1 MLSPRWHKVIR
12 DIWGNKLRTV
22 LVVLSIAVGVFAV
35 GLIAGT
41 RQTAVAALDA
51 SWNSTNPANLIL
63 YTEPFDEELLYT
75 VRHMPGVREADAHS
89 STYVRF
95 QGLDQPAAP
104 GVAGAGASASASITP
119 DETKWRNLILY
130 TYPDFGSIRV
140 GKVWSQSGAW
150 PPGERELLIERA
162 SLGWMGAQVG
172 DSVLLKATNG
182 RERVLRITG
191 TVHDPGQMQASWARM
206 AIGYVDRETLDWFGL
221 SRDFGELHV
230 IAAATNPTRD
240 ELNQLGQEIRSK
252 VEKSGRTVVYTYIPT
267 PGKHPAGETV
277 EPVLLVLAILGYLA
291 LVLSGLL
298 VVNTMQALLTQQVRQ
313 MGIMKAVGAR
323 NNQIMGIYFGM
334 VLVFGVLSLVIA
346 VPLGALGSQALT
358 QFLANLL
365 NFDAGGLTVPP
376 GVLAME
382 VAIGLAVPLLA
393 ALYPIL
399 AATRITPAEAM
410 SDLGLTAPARAAR
423 PRKPR
428 FALRLPSRSRG
439 EGEGSAAPAAPRRV
453 GEGDAAPDTPRRGG
467 AVAGLGRVF
476 SRPVLLSLRNTFRR
490 RGRLALTLAALLLGS
505 AIFIGVFNV
514 RDSLMATLDGMF
526 RYVDYDIVLSFQK
539 EHRLSQLE
547 QEALAVPGVT
557 AAEGW
562 RFDMGRRMRE
572 DDTEGESLQVRGVPA
587 NSALIRPTVTEGR
600 WLVPEDE
607 NAIVVNTMFLKDEP
621 DVKVGSTLKLKIGG
635 RETEWQ
641 VVGIA
646 AGTPP
651 TPLLHVNYPYL
662 ARLVGATDRAGVL
675 IAATAPRDPATQAAA
690 AKALEEHFRTLGME
704 VASRQTST
712 EERTQ
717 IQAQFD
723 ILIYFLL
730 IMAVILAVIGAIGLA
745 GTMSLNVLERTREIG
760 VMRAVGASDGSV
772 FKIVVIEGLLI
783 GLISWFSGA
792 ILAYPLGRVLSN
804 AIGTITLRINLDYV
818 YSVGGLVLWLAIACV
833 LAVFASLLPA
843 RNATRISVRDVLAY
857 E

>member
-130 TYPDFGSIRV
+130 TYPDFGSIRA

-182 RERVLRITG
+182 RQRVLRIAG

-206 AIGYVDRETLDWFGL
+206 AIGYVDRATLDWFGL
-221 SRDFGELHV
+221 SRDFDELHV
-230 IAAATNPTRD
+230 IAAAANPTRD
-240 ELNQLGQEIRSK
+240 ELNELAQEVRSK
-252 VEKSGRTVVYTYIPT
+252 VEKSGRTVSYTYIPT

-291 LVLSGLL
+291 LGLSGLL
-298 VVNTMQALLTQQVRQ
+298 VVNTMQALLAQQVRQ

-323 NNQIMGIYFGM
+323 NDQVMGIYFGM

-346 VPLGALGSQALT
+346 VPLAALGSQALT
-358 QFLANLL
+358 QFMANLL
-365 NFDAGGLTVPP
+365 NFDIGGLAVSP

-382 VAIGLAVPLLA
+382 IAIGLAVPLIA

-399 AATRITPAEAM
+399 SATRITPAEAM
-410 SDLGLTAPARAAR
+410 SDLGLSAPARAA
-423 PRKPR
+423 PRRRPR
-428 FALRLPSRSRG
+428 FAFRLPFRSHGEEDGEAASGASRTRG
-439 EGEGSAAPAAPRRV
+439 A
-453 GEGDAAPDTPRRGG
+453 T
-467 AVAGLGRVF
+467 AVLGRVL

-514 RDSLMATLDGMF
+514 RASLMATLDGMF
-526 RYVDYDIVLSFQK
+526 QYVDYDVILGFQK

-547 QEALAVPGVT
+547 AEALRVPGVT
-557 AAEGW
+557 TAEGW
-562 RFDMGRRMRE
+562 RIDTGRRMRG

-587 NSALIRPTVTEGR
+587 ASALIRPNVTAGR

-621 DVKVGSTLKLKIGG
+621 DVAVGSTLKLKMGG

-651 TPLLHVNYPYL
+651 VPLLHANYPYL
-662 ARLVGATDRAGVL
+662 ARLMGGIDRAGIL
-675 IAATAPRDPATQAAA
+675 IAATEPRDPLTQAEA
-690 AKALEEHFRTLGME
+690 AKALEEHFRSIGME

-717 IQAQFD
+717 IQSQLD
-723 ILIYFLL
+723 VLLYFLL

-772 FKIVVIEGLLI
+772 FRIVVIEGLLI

-792 ILAYPLGRVLSN
+792 ILAHPLGRVLSD
-804 AIGTITLRINLDYV
+804 AIGTATLRVNLEYV
-818 YSVGGLVLWLAIACV
+818 YSVGGLILWLVIACV

-843 RNATRISVRDVLAY
+843 RNATRVSVRDVLAY

>member
-41 RQTAVAALDA
+41 RETAVAALDA
-51 SWNSTNPANLIL
+51 SWNSTNPASVIL
-63 YTEPFDEELLYT
+63 YTSYFDEELLYT
-75 VRHMPGVREADAHS
+75 VRHMPGVGAADAHRA
-89 STYVRF
+89 TYVRF
-95 QGLDQPAAP
+95 QGLDQS
-104 GVAGAGASASASITP
+104 GASGAASGVNASASIAP

-140 GKVWSQSGAW
+140 GKVWPESGTW

-162 SLGWMGAQVG
+162 SLGWMGAQAG

-182 RERVLRITG
+182 RQRVLRIAG

-221 SRDFGELHV
+221 PRDFDELHV
-230 IAAATNPTRD
+230 IAAAANPTRD
-240 ELNQLGQEIRSK
+240 ELNQLAEEIRSK
-252 VEKSGRTVVYTYIPT
+252 VEKSDRIVGYTYIPT

-277 EPVLLVLAILGYLA
+277 EPVLLVLTILGYLA

-313 MGIMKAVGAR
+313 MGIMKAIGAR

-358 QFLANLL
+358 QFMANLL
-365 NFDAGGLTVPP
+365 NFDTGGLAVSP

-393 ALYPIL
+393 ALYPIIS
-399 AATRITPAEAM
+399 ATRITPAEAM
-410 SDLGLTAPARAAR
+410 SDLGLTAPARAA
-423 PRKPR
+423 PRRRSR
-428 FALRLPSRSRG
+428 FALRLPSRSHG
-439 EGEGSAAPAAPRRV
+439 EGEGDASPGAPRR
-453 GEGDAAPDTPRRGG
+453 RG
-467 AVAGLGRVF
+467 AVAGLGRIL

-505 AIFIGVFNV
+505 AIFIGVFSV

-526 RYVDYDIVLSFQK
+526 QYVDYDIVVGFQK
-539 EHRLSQLE
+539 EHRLGQLE
-547 QEALAVPGVT
+547 QEALRVPGVT

-562 RFDMGRRMRE
+562 RLDTGRRMRG
-572 DDTEGESLQVRGVPA
+572 DDTEGESLQIRGVPA
-587 NSALIRPTVTEGR
+587 GSALIRPTVTAGR
-600 WLVPEDE
+600 WLLPDDE

-621 DVKVGSTLKLKIGG
+621 DVEVGSILKLKING

-651 TPLLHVNYPYL
+651 VALLHVNYPYL
-662 ARLVGATDRAGVL
+662 ARLMGAIDRAGIL
-675 IAATAPRDPATQAAA
+675 IAATEPRDPATQAAA
-690 AKALEEHFRTLGME
+690 AKALEEHFRSMGMD
-704 VASRQTST
+704 VATRQTST
-712 EERTQ
+712 EERAQ
-717 IQAQFD
+717 IQAQLD

-772 FKIVVIEGLLI
+772 FRIVVIEGLLI
-783 GLISWFSGA
+783 GLISWFFGA
-792 ILAYPLGRVLSN
+792 ILAYPLGRVLSD
-804 AIGTITLRINLDYV
+804 AIGAITFRVNLDYV
-818 YSVGGLVLWLAIACV
+818 YSVGGLLLWLAIASV

-843 RNATRISVRDVLAY
+843 RNATRVSVRDVLAY